1 MQQQQHSVHDD
12 GPEVLPVVIVGGGPT
27 GLTAAALLAD
37 LGVPSLILERWA
49 DPYPQPRAV
58 HLDDEVFRILAAV
71 GIADEFGK
79 HSRPA
84 RGLRLVDRSLRVLA
98 EFGRLTD
105 VGRHGHPGASMFDQP
120 ELEQLLRGAVECR
133 EAVTVRS
140 DVEVDLVVNEGDAAR
155 VELTDRRTGGR
166 QVLRAQYVLG
176 CDGANSTVR
185 RSTGIRWNDLGF
197 TQRWLVVDVDTP
209 ADLRQWDGVAQVCD
223 GRRAAT
229 FMRVSDVR
237 YRWEFRLLDGE
248 SADTFPDLAALEPLL
263 RPWLASTDL
272 DDLTL
277 VRSREYTFR
286 AHVAQR
292 WRDRRIFLLGDAA
305 HLTPPFIGQGLGS
318 GLRDS
323 MNLAWKLAGVIG
335 HTLPESA
342 LDTYEQERKPH
353 VTALITLAMAI
364 GVTMTGGG
372 RIGDVARRIVGPL
385 LPHLPGITQQAVEG
399 ASPAL
404 PASALVHAGWS
415 RGRLLP
421 TPAVALDPRSLSGTL
436 CPNAVVGE
444 GDRRLDDVV
453 SATFLLVTTT
463 PPSRAQADEIGRRG
477 AIAMTVEEESPLGQ
491 WLASGGAT
499 AAVVRPD
506 RVVTVAGASVSAVY
520 TYLPAGGAVAVAG

>member
-1 MQQQQHSVHDD
+1 MLDD
-12 GPEVLPVVIVGGGPT
+12 GPDVLPVVIVGGGPT

-37 LGVPSLILERWA
+37 LGVPSMILERWA
-49 DPYPQPRAV
+49 NPYPQPRAV
-58 HLDDEVFRILAAV
+58 HLDDEVFRILDAV

-79 HSRPA
+79 RSRPA

-98 EFGRLTD
+98 EFGRRTE

-133 EAVTVRS
+133 ESVTVVT
-140 DVEVDLVVNEGDAAR
+140 DVEVDLVVNEGNAAR

-166 QVLRAQYVLG
+166 QVVRARYVLG
-176 CDGANSTVR
+176 CDGANSVVR
-185 RSTGIRWNDLGF
+185 RSMGTRWNDLGF

-223 GRRAAT
+223 GRRAGT

-237 YRWEFRLLDGE
+237 YRWEFQLLDGE
-248 SADTFPDLAALEPLL
+248 SADSFPDLNALEPLL
-263 RPWLASTDL
+263 RPWLSSTGIDE
-272 DDLTL
+272 LTL

-305 HLTPPFIGQGLGS
+305 HLTPPFIGQGMGS

-323 MNLAWKLAGVIG
+323 MNLAWKLAGVIDQ
-335 HTLPESA
+335 TLPESA

-353 VTALITLAMAI
+353 VTSLITLAMAI

-372 RIGDVARRIVGPL
+372 RIGDIVRSVVGPL
-385 LPHLPGITQQAVEG
+385 LPHLPGVTQQAVDG

-404 PASALVHAGWS
+404 SASALVHSGWS

-421 TPAVALDPRSLSGTL
+421 TPAAGLDPRSLAGTL
-436 CPNAVVGE
+436 CPNAVIGAGE
-444 GDRRLDDVV
+444 KRLDDVV
-453 SATFLLVTTT
+453 SSTFLLVTITR
-463 PPSRAQADEIGRRG
+463 PSRAQTDEIERRG
-477 AIAMTVEEESPLGQ
+477 ARVMTVGEHSPLGR

-520 TYLPAGGAVAVAG
+520 TYLPALGAPRVAVW